1 MNNLLNFKSF
11 LKFLGR
17 NKAYTLIDVF
27 GLSVSLMFVLLI
39 AVYTVQEMS
48 TDKFHT
54 KADRIYLVGNEN
66 WMATGAAIPYKIKE
80 RYPEVEKVC
89 PVVADNSSNI
99 VVVSGDRKLK
109 ANVMFADSTFFD
121 FFDFRLL
128 QGTREQALAAGNY
141 AVVSSSFA
149 RKMFGTDD
157 PMGRK
162 LVVGDTISATINGVV
177 EDLLHSSIPEADV
190 IVRWEQV
197 RYLNWS
203 LAPDQLGNAGS
214 TSAFVLVREGS
225 DFPSRAEDMAHWF
238 KEFYWPYQYGTAK
251 EVRILPLSE
260 QYFAKAASYSSLRKG
275 DWRFVI
281 VLMSVGFLILIF
293 AVINYI
299 NLTVAQAGF
308 RAQGMASGGLFVDA
322 VGQALFMRLML
333 ESTLLTFISL
343 VIGVLLALAVVP
355 FVNDLLQTH
364 VYMSVLG
371 SPVWL
376 LALVSLTVVVGVL
389 SGLLPAIIISS
400 SKPIEVVRG
409 TFRAKTKMVFS
420 KFFIV
425 FQNVITITMIAAS
438 IVMVSQIV
446 HMINAPVGYNTK
458 NLLAMNSVDGRQLS
472 AFVGELKGLSCVD
485 RVGKTRGLPFF
496 GSNNWTATYQGQNI
510 SFQQFIMDKECYEM
524 LGLEILRDNHLTTE
538 GWFLNEQAMREMNLS
553 EDAASFMLDR
563 QERPIAIAGIVRDFY
578 CFGNVTTGMNPVM
591 FRFLKDNEDPWMI
604 LIETQGDPFA
614 AKEAIGKVYEKVTGL
629 EFEAYFMDERLQNSF
644 DSQIRLAKIVIV
656 FSIIAILI
664 SLLGLL
670 AMSTYFIQQ
679 RLQEVSVRKVFGSSN
694 RQILVK
700 LVFTFLNYVL
710 IAFVI
715 AIPIIMY
722 FMKDW
727 LSDYSYRIGLSPLIF
742 IAAGLFCLVISFV
755 SVFFQSYRAATSNP
769 VDSFRHRL

>member
-11 LKFLGR
+11 FKFLGR

-89 PVVADNSSNI
+89 PVVAGNSSDI

-162 LVVGDTISATINGVV
+162 
-177 EDLLHSSIPEADV
+177 
-190 IVRWEQV
+190 W
-197 RYLNWS
+197 
-203 LAPDQLGNAGS
+203 NAGS

-281 VLMSVGFLILIF
+281 VLMSVGLLILIF

-308 RAQGMASGGLFVDA
+308 RAKEMATRRLLGSLRGE
-322 VGQALFMRLML
+322 LFMRLML

-343 VIGVLLALAVVP
+343 IIGVLLALAVVP
-355 FVNDLLQTH
+355 FVNDLLQTR
-364 VYMSVLG
+364 VDMNVLG
-371 SPVWL
+371 RPVWL
-376 LALVSLTVVVGVL
+376 LALVSLTVAVGVL

-438 IVMVSQIV
+438 ITMVCQIV
-446 HMINAPVGYNTK
+446 HMINAPVGYKTK
-458 NLLAMNSVDGRQLS
+458 NLLAMRSVDERQLS

-485 RVGKTRGLPFF
+485 RVGKTQGLPLF

-510 SFQQFIMDKECYEM
+510 SFQQFVMDKECYDM

-742 IAAGLFCLVISFV
+742 IAAGLFCLMISFV

>member
-157 PMGRK
+157 PMGRQ

-308 RAQGMASGGLFVDA
+308 RAKEMATRRLLGSSRGE
-322 VGQALFMRLML
+322 LFMRLML

-446 HMINAPVGYNTK
+446 HMINAPVGYCFLLRRHFILYYRFFLYRHFTLHRCFFLYRHFTLHRCFFLYRHFTLHRCFFLYLRFFTPQWFCRHPVHRKSCHACHK
-458 NLLAMNSVDGRQLS
+458 NQYFPPYFAFIFSVHIFVHTFFPHFVFVCPGFQKSNPSEKPPAQSLLQS
-472 AFVGELKGLSCVD
+472 
-485 RVGKTRGLPFF
+485 
-496 GSNNWTATYQGQNI
+496 
-510 SFQQFIMDKECYEM
+510 
-524 LGLEILRDNHLTTE
+524 
-538 GWFLNEQAMREMNLS
+538 
-553 EDAASFMLDR
+553 AASASGTL
-563 QERPIAIAGIVRDFY
+563 P
-578 CFGNVTTGMNPVM
+578 PV
-591 FRFLKDNEDPWMI
+591 FHFP
-604 LIETQGDPFA
+604 
-614 AKEAIGKVYEKVTGL
+614 
-629 EFEAYFMDERLQNSF
+629 
-644 DSQIRLAKIVIV
+644 
-656 FSIIAILI
+656 
-664 SLLGLL
+664 
-670 AMSTYFIQQ
+670 
-679 RLQEVSVRKVFGSSN
+679 
-694 RQILVK
+694 
-700 LVFTFLNYVL
+700 
-710 IAFVI
+710 
-715 AIPIIMY
+715 
-722 FMKDW
+722 
-727 LSDYSYRIGLSPLIF
+727 
-742 IAAGLFCLVISFV
+742 
-755 SVFFQSYRAATSNP
+755 
-769 VDSFRHRL
+769 

>member
-11 LKFLGR
+11 FKFLGR

-89 PVVADNSSNI
+89 PVVAGNSSDI

-308 RAQGMASGGLFVDA
+308 RAKEMATRRLLGSSRGE
-322 VGQALFMRLML
+322 LFMRLML

-355 FVNDLLQTH
+355 FVNDLLQTR
-364 VYMSVLG
+364 VDMNVLG
-371 SPVWL
+371 RPVWL

-438 IVMVSQIV
+438 ITMVCQIV
-446 HMINAPVGYNTK
+446 HMINAPVGYKTK
-458 NLLAMNSVDGRQLS
+458 NLLAMRSVDERQLS

-485 RVGKTRGLPFF
+485 RVGKTQGLPLF
-496 GSNNWTATYQGQNI
+496 GSNNWTSTYQGQNI
-510 SFQQFIMDKECYEM
+510 SFQQFVMDKDCYDM

-553 EDAASFMLDR
+553 EDATSFMLDR
-563 QERPIAIAGIVRDFY
+563 HERPIAIAGIVRDFY

-591 FRFLKDNEDPWMI
+591 FRFLKDNEAPWMI

-629 EFEAYFMDERLQNSF
+629 EFEAFFMDESLQNSF

-727 LSDYSYRIGLSPLIF
+727 LSDYSYRISLSPLIF